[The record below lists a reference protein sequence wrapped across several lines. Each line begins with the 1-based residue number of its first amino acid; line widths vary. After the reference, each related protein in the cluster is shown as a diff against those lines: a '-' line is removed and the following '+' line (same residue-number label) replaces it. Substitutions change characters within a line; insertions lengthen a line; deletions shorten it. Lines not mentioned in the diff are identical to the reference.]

1 MQGRIS
7 QNSSRAS
14 RGGDARCEASASPV
28 SKVIAFPGHKP
39 TDAQLRRVLGVLAS
53 AGPISVRHLKMEAGL
68 TEDLLLKCVE
78 RLAGAGL
85 LTAEDRKDG
94 NALRLIVS
102 TTDAGRRLLAT
113 DVVDHAVSG
122 ESAEHEELG

>member
-1 MQGRIS
+1 
-7 QNSSRAS
+7 
-14 RGGDARCEASASPV
+14 
-28 SKVIAFPGHKP
+28 
-39 TDAQLRRVLGVLAS
+39 
-53 AGPISVRHLKMEAGL
+53 MEAGL